1 MARNLLIDEFHLTL
15 SAPRRLAKEEYE
27 AIYETLNDAQFLKQL
42 RRMVR
47 DVVRRSPSLSKVR
60 VSITR

>member
-1 MARNLLIDEFHLTL
+1 MARTLLIDEFQLTL
-15 SAPRRLAKEEYE
+15 FAPRRLAEEEYE
-27 AIYETLNDAQFLKQL
+27 AIYQTLNDAQFLKLL

-47 DVVRRSPSLSKVR
+47 DVVRKYPSLCEVR

>member
-15 SAPRRLAKEEYE
+15 FAPRRLKEEEYE
-27 AIYETLNDAQFLKQL
+27 AIYETLNDAQFLTQL
-42 RRMVR
+42 RRTVR
-47 DVVRRSPSLSKVR
+47 DVVRRYPSLSKVR

>member
-15 SAPRRLAKEEYE
+15 FAPRRLAAEEYE
-27 AIYETLNDAQFLKQL
+27 AIYQTLNDAHFLTQL
-42 RRMVR
+42 RRTAR
-47 DVVRRSPSLSKVR
+47 DVVKRYPSLCEVR

>member
-15 SAPRRLAKEEYE
+15 FAPRCLAEEEYE
-27 AIYETLNDAQFLKQL
+27 AIYKTLNDLQFLTQL

-47 DVVRRSPSLSKVR
+47 NVVRKYPSLCKVR

>member
-15 SAPRRLAKEEYE
+15 FAPRQLNEEEYE
-27 AIYETLNDAQFLKQL
+27 AIYQTLNDAQFLKLL

-47 DVVRRSPSLSKVR
+47 DVVRKYPSLCEVR
-60 VSITR
+60 ISITR